1 MDVKVETVGML
12 EEGQADWGHQMDG
25 VGSVVGVGTSGADR
39 DGLDSQEAYIE
50 SLPMSLEAY
59 CILRVPMRKS
69 ESLYLKVPV
78 CYK

>member
-1 MDVKVETVGML
+1 MKVETVGML

-25 VGSVVGVGTSGADR
+25 VGSGVGVGTSGADK
-39 DGLDSQEAYIE
+39 DGLDGQEACIE

-59 CILRVPMRKS
+59 CILRVLMRKS
-69 ESLYLKVPV
+69 EALYLKVPV

>member
-39 DGLDSQEAYIE
+39 NGLDGQEASIE

-69 ESLYLKVPV
+69 EALYLKVPV